1 MNEIVSSLLLAGD
14 KFMPEFI
21 SMITNIYRIHEF
33 AYNTYRSFIKNKE
46 RKQKFK
52 EIGDSRCIYQNK
64 LDNACFQHD
73 MASGNFEDLTR
84 RKGSDKI
91 LHNKV
96 FNIAKIW
103 WTSKWSYFNGSCFIT
118 LLVVL
123 LKIKSKIS

>member
-33 AYNTYRSFIKNKE
+33 PCNTYRSFIKNKE

-52 EIGDSRCIYQNK
+52 EIGDSRCICQNK

-73 MASGNFEDLTR
+73 MAYVSLGKE
-84 RKGSDKI
+84 
-91 LHNKV
+91 LHFSTLNRTCFVNKQIHI
-96 FNIAKIW
+96 F
-103 WTSKWSYFNGSCFIT
+103 SCT
-118 LLVVL
+118 
-123 LKIKSKIS
+123 